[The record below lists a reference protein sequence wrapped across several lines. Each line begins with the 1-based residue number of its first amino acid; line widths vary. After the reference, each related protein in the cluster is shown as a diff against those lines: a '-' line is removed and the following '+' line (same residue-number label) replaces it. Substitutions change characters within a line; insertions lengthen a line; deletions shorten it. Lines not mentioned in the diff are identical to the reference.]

1 VSRSRPKLLLNLSV
15 PALAAS
21 ASELPADGVGLL
33 RAEFLAL
40 SAGRHPSA
48 ALAEGG
54 ADEYVALF
62 REGLQTVAE
71 AFAGRPVTYRLSD
84 LKTNE
89 YRGLAGGERFEP
101 VEENPMLGRRGAF
114 RYLADPDAFAL
125 ELRAVREVREAGFDN
140 VRVMVPFVRSV
151 DELRRVR
158 TMIADAGL
166 TDVEVWAMAE
176 VPAAALLPEAFAAT
190 ADGVSIGSNDLCQLV
205 LGVDRDSSELSA
217 AYGIGDPAVRLALRR
232 IIEGAHAAGRPVSIC
247 GDQPGGDRDLVV
259 DLVDA
264 GIDAISVVPAA
275 FAATSALLDELCG
288 VRSST

>member
-1 VSRSRPKLLLNLSV
+1 MSPARPKLLLNLSV
-15 PALAAS
+15 PALAEGAS
-21 ASELPADGVGLL
+21 ALPADGVGLL

-62 REGLQTVAE
+62 RDGLRTVAE

-89 YRGLAGGERFEP
+89 YRGLAGGEQFEP
-101 VEENPMLGRRGAF
+101 IEENPMLGRRGAF

-151 DELRRVR
+151 GELERVR
-158 TMIADAGL
+158 TMIRDAGL
-166 TDVEVWAMAE
+166 HDLEVWAMAE
-176 VPAAALLPEAFAAT
+176 VPAVALLPEAFAAV
-190 ADGVSIGSNDLCQLV
+190 ADGISIGSNDLCQLV
-205 LGVDRDSSELSA
+205 LGVDRDSTELSA

-232 IIEGAHAAGRPVSIC
+232 IIDGTHAAGRTVSIC
-247 GDQPGGDRDLVV
+247 GDQPAGDPELVR

-264 GIDAISVVPAA
+264 GIDAISVVPSA
-275 FAATSALLDELCG
+275 FPATAALLDELCG
-288 VRSST
+288 PSTGT

>member
-1 VSRSRPKLLLNLSV
+1 MSPNRPKLLLNLSV
-15 PALAAS
+15 PALAAG
-21 ASELPADGVGLL
+21 AAELPADGVGLL

-40 SAGRHPSA
+40 SAGRHPNA

-62 REGLQTVAE
+62 RDGLQTVAE
-71 AFAGRPVTYRLSD
+71 AFHPRPVTYRLSD
-84 LKTNE
+84 LKSNE
-89 YRGLAGGERFEP
+89 YRGLAGGEQFEP

-125 ELRAVREVREAGFDN
+125 ELRAVREVRAAGFDN

-151 DELRRVR
+151 EELQRVR
-158 TMIADAGL
+158 GMIREAGL
-166 TDVEVWAMAE
+166 ADVEVWAMAE
-176 VPAAALLPEAFAAT
+176 VPAVALLPEPFAEA
-190 ADGVSIGSNDLCQLV
+190 ADGISIGSNDLCQLV

-232 IIEGAHAAGRPVSIC
+232 IIDGAHAAGRTVSIC
-247 GDQPGGDRDLVV
+247 GDQPAGDRELVA

-264 GIDAISVVPAA
+264 GIDAISVVPTA
-275 FAATSALLDELCG
+275 FPATAELLDEFCG
-288 VRSST
+288 SRTST